1 MTTNRESHLKV
12 YSHYF
17 KPHQSYSIS
26 FNLANLG
33 KVFFGAVPMNRYL
46 SLEKKGTIFV
56 LCSLTPTKRAR
67 EIRKFRVVVVQRR
80 QRNAQNSV
88 CTFKVVVC

>member
-1 MTTNRESHLKV
+1 
-12 YSHYF
+12 
-17 KPHQSYSIS
+17 
-26 FNLANLG
+26 
-33 KVFFGAVPMNRYL
+33 MNRYL

-56 LCSLTPTKRAR
+56 LCSPTPTKRAR